1 MEKPRQG
8 HNFHPGGRLFCDQV
22 QFKKRTR
29 TTSFNHSNKDIRQP
43 KTGQDY
49 ITRQLDISIPG
60 YVKDELQKFQ
70 HPTPTRPQQS
80 PHQWTSQNQGS
91 TANQLVQLTD
101 GYPALD
107 PYKARNFQQ
116 VL

>member
-1 MEKPRQG
+1 MGIRYRNKKNADHLISALQAKYEATQYWR
-8 HNFHPGGRLFCDQV
+8 GGLYYRVTLKQEH
-22 QFKKRTR
+22 KARKL
-29 TTSFNHSNKDIRQP
+29 K
-43 KTGQDY
+43 
-49 ITRQLDISIPG
+49 ISIIG
-60 YVKDELQKFQ
+60 QVKDALHKFQ